1 MLVADQA
8 KPGKAKEIPAVVH
21 VDNSARP
28 QSVKKETNSVYYRM
42 IEKFESKTGIPIVM
56 NTSFND
62 AGDPV
67 VCKPEHAIST
77 FSFTAMDAVAIGN
90 FLLKK

>member
-1 MLVADQA
+1 
-8 KPGKAKEIPAVVH
+8 
-21 VDNSARP
+21 
-28 QSVKKETNSVYYRM
+28 M